1 MSVQFHQNLETTNRL
16 LNDPATTAMGG
27 YSLGVVSSLAEQ
39 EGIVAPDE
47 LLEAATGCQTVK
59 TATDLYRTWSSI
71 RKTRREE
78 EASI

>member
-39 EGIVAPDE
+39 EGIVAPDV
-47 LLEAATGCQTVK
+47 LLEAAAQCQTV
-59 TATDLYRTWSSI
+59 AAAVELY
-71 RKTRREE
+71 KQCAELRRGK
-78 EASI
+78 ASI